1 MDTPLLALTRQPS
14 GPTLRATPD
23 SYAGNMRQLVQLR
36 WLAVAGQLV
45 TILGVH
51 FGLGIELPLAL
62 MLGLVGLL
70 GLANIAIARIT
81 RRLRVSQVELCLA
94 LLLDMATLTAQLYL
108 SGGATNPFILL
119 LLMQVVLGA
128 ILLEGSAVWLFMATA
143 TLCYAG
149 LSIQHRPLLFPLGLA
164 HRAAALYTFG
174 AWLGFVLAAVLLVL
188 FIGRIS
194 HNLRARNAYLAE
206 LRTRAA
212 EEDAIVRM
220 GLFASGAAHELGT
233 PLATLSVI
241 LGDWRRDPKLSAD
254 ADLAGEVEVM
264 LAEVERCKGIVTDI
278 LHSAGEPRDEELA
291 RIPASAFF
299 AAIVDDWA
307 PTHPST
313 PLTFQC
319 DTGEEQELIADP
331 ALRQALWNLLDNA
344 AEASPDH
351 VAVEV
356 IALGN
361 DLQVS
366 VSDRGPGFSADQLA
380 SIGEP
385 YRSTKGAGH
394 GVGLFLAV
402 NVARR
407 LGGRLEARNRDG
419 GGAEVRLL
427 LPLAVQRQIEQTRG

>member
-1 MDTPLLALTRQPS
+1 MDSPLLALTRQSDAP
-14 GPTLRATPD
+14 AVTPD
-23 SYAGNMRQLVQLR
+23 RSADNMRQLVQLR
-36 WLAVAGQLV
+36 WLAVAGQLI

-51 FGLGIELPLAL
+51 FGLGIRLPLAL

-70 GLANIAIARIT
+70 ALANLAIARVIP
-81 RRLRVSQVELCLA
+81 RRPAGPIELGLA
-94 LLLDMATLTAQLYL
+94 LLLDISTLTAQLYL
-108 SGGATNPFILL
+108 SGGAGNPFILL

-128 ILLEGSAVWLFMATA
+128 ILLEGRAVWLVMATA
-143 TLCYAG
+143 TLSYAG
-149 LSIQHRPLLFPLGLA
+149 LSVEHRPLLFPLGLV
-164 HRAAALYTFG
+164 HRTALFALG

-194 HNLRARNAYLAE
+194 RNLRTRDSYLAQ
-206 LRTRAA
+206 LRNRAA
-212 EEDAIVRM
+212 EEDSIVRM

-241 LGDWRRDPKLSAD
+241 LGDWRRDPKLNAD
-254 ADLAGEVEVM
+254 GDLAGEIEVM

-291 RIPASAFF
+291 RIPARAFL

-351 VAVEV
+351 VAVAV

-380 SIGEP
+380 SIGDP

-427 LPLAVQRQIEQTRG
+427 LPLAVQRQVEQASG